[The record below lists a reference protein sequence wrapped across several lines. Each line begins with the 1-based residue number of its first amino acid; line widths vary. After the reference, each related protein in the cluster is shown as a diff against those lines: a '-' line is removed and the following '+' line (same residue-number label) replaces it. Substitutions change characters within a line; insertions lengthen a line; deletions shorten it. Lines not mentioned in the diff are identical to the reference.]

1 MITQTIPGPLSPR
14 HRERRSRALLH
25 WRADDYAVQALA
37 GPALTFARAGANG
50 GLVRDVAGRGR
61 FPSYGAPRFH
71 CFDLDGDGI
80 FEAPALLIEQRNTNL
95 LLRSQEF
102 DNASWTKT
110 RATVSANAVMAPDG
124 TTTAD
129 KLVED
134 ATASNTHFLSQAVT
148 LAGGAGKRFAVSV
161 FARAG
166 ERTDILLRGTDAT
179 NSFQA
184 VFSLSSGAVT
194 SSATAGTGV
203 HVRSYVETWLDWL
216 GFTWYRCVVVGT
228 AGAVTAN
235 VQGFVMLVSGG
246 TNTYTGDGASGV
258 YLWGAQLEET
268 DNDATTYLATT
279 SATVQRDAEALTA
292 SWLLAPGP
300 LTMYVDLV
308 EIGQAI
314 DIISSKRLVQIGDGT
329 TRTIL
334 LQGSTMRAE
343 HDNGPTSVSSAP
355 VISGVSR
362 LDRLEGC
369 AALDTAGRIQASYA
383 LNGGAAVVGVQSGAA
398 AFASAYGGSPAKVAI
413 GSQEGNASWGVL
425 AFRAVKIA
433 AGVRTMQDMRE
444 LL

>member
-1 MITQTIPGPLSPR
+1 MMNQTLPAPLATR
-14 HRERRSRALLH
+14 QRERRSRALFH
-25 WRADDYAVQALA
+25 WRADDYSVQPLS
-37 GPALTFARAGANG
+37 GVPLTFARAGSNG
-50 GLVRDVAGRGR
+50 GLVRDCRGRGR
-61 FPSYGAPRFH
+61 FPAYGAPRFH
-71 CFDLDGDGI
+71 CFDLDGDGL
-80 FEAPALLIEQRNTNL
+80 FESPALLIEQRNTNL

-110 RATVSANAVMAPDG
+110 RSSISANAVMAPDG

-134 ATASNTHFLSQAVT
+134 STASNTHFLSQAVT
-148 LAGGAGKRFAVSV
+148 LAGGAGKRFGVSV

-166 ERTDILLRGTDAT
+166 ERTDLLLRGTDAT
-179 NSFQA
+179 NTFQA
-184 VFSLSSGAVT
+184 VFNLTTGQVT
-194 SSATAGTGV
+194 SSTTAGTGV

-228 AGAVTAN
+228 AGAATAN
-235 VQGFVMLVSGG
+235 VSGLIMLVSGG
-246 TNTYTGDGASGV
+246 SNTYTGDGSSGL

-279 SATVQRDAEALTA
+279 TATVQRDAEALTA
-292 SWLLAPGP
+292 TWVLPPGP
-300 LTMYVDLV
+300 LTVYVDLV

-334 LQGSTMRAE
+334 LQGATMRGE

-355 VISGVSR
+355 TISGVNR

-369 AALDTAGRIQASYA
+369 AAVDTSGRIQAFYA
-383 LNGGAAVVGVQSGAA
+383 LNGGAVVSGTQSGAA
-398 AFASAYGGSPAKVAI
+398 SFAAAYGGSPVKLAI
-413 GSQEGNASWGVL
+413 GSQEGTSAWGVL

-433 AGVRTMQDMRE
+433 AGALTMQEMRE